1 MVICELDSV
10 VLRVDKP
17 ELGLAACAQRN
28 TRFEAGDVG
37 TVVHVWG
44 EGAGY
49 EVEFAT
55 LTGHTLGVLTLAPE
69 EVRPVEESDLLK
81 VFAYRRSSR
90 VRRAEVA

>member
-1 MVICELDSV
+1 
-10 VLRVDKP
+10 
-17 ELGLAACAQRN
+17 
-28 TRFEAGDVG
+28 
-37 TVVHVWG
+37 VVHVWG
-44 EGAGY
+44 DGAGY